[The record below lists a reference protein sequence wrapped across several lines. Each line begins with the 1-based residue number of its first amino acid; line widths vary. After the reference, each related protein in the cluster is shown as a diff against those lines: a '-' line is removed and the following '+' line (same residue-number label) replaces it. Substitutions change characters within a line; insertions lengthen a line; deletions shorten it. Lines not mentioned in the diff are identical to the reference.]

1 MNRSRAGGFLSGA
14 WMVWFYL
21 GILLAAEMMVAGA
34 YPAVGLAVHVALS
47 VALLAHS
54 AFSKESLGCLY
65 AALAIAPLVRAV
77 SLSIPAGLVDP
88 VSQYA
93 VVNLP
98 LILASLMA
106 ARQLGYTWGE
116 VGLSLRWFWLQIPIA
131 ALGPL
136 IGWLERMIIQPAPL
150 AASLEPSAL
159 VWPVLSLILFTGLS
173 EELLFRG
180 LMQRAAIGAL
190 GPAQGIFY
198 IAVVFGV
205 LHIGWK
211 SFPDVLFVI
220 AVGLVFGWIVYRT
233 GSILGVALAHGIA
246 NVVLFIVL
254 PLLGRG

>member
-1 MNRSRAGGFLSGA
+1 MNRSQASSFLSRAG
-14 WMVWFYL
+14 MVWFYL
-21 GILLAAEMMVAGA
+21 GILLFAEVLAAGA

-54 AFSKESLGCLY
+54 AFSKESLGRLY
-65 AALAIAPLVRAV
+65 AALALAPLVRVV
-77 SLSIPAGLVDP
+77 SLSIPTGLVDP
-88 VSQYA
+88 VTQYA
-93 VVNLP
+93 VVNIP

-116 VGLSLRWFWLQIPIA
+116 VGLNLRWFWLQIPVA

-136 IGWLERMIIQPAPL
+136 IGWLERLIIQPAPL

-190 GPAQGIFY
+190 GPVQGIFY
-198 IAVVFGV
+198 VALVFGV
-205 LHIGWK
+205 LHTGWH

-220 AVGLVFGWIVYRT
+220 AVGLVFGWIVYRS
-233 GSILGVALAHGIA
+233 GSILGVALAHGVA
-246 NVVLFIVL
+246 NVFLFIVL
-254 PLLGRG
+254 PLLAR